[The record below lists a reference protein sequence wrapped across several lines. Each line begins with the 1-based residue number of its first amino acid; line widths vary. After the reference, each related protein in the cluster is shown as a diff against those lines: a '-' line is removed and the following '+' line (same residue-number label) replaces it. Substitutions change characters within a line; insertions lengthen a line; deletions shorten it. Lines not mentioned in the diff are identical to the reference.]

1 MSMKVISTLAISAF
15 VTLLTACAMQAPIQR
30 PVFPEAEYQR
40 LELSGSGS
48 VSGQVFMRTVGG
60 DVKYG
65 AGSNVF
71 LFPDTTYSEFW
82 YQRSYIEQKALTPPD
97 ERQMVY
103 TKVTQADGNGNFKFS
118 NVAPGNYYVSSS
130 VVWQAPTQFGLANQ
144 GGIVAKSISVSA
156 DNEMRVML
164 TR

>member
-15 VTLLTACAMQAPIQR
+15 VTLLTACAMQTPIQR

-97 ERQMVY
+97 E
-103 TKVTQADGNGNFKFS
+103 
-118 NVAPGNYYVSSS
+118 PSSS
-130 VVWQAPTQFGLANQ
+130 HSHPSLSAADSLPH
-144 GGIVAKSISVSA
+144 SVH
-156 DNEMRVML
+156 RIL
-164 TR
+164 CTY